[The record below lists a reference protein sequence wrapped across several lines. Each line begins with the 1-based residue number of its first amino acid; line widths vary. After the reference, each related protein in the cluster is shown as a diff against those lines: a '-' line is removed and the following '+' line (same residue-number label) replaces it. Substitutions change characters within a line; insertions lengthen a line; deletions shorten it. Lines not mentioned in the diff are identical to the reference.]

1 MAPNLSGIA
10 SADAARIEH
19 LADLALDFARN
30 WLSED
35 GVMLIKSF
43 HTGYFSQIVNRFKL
57 QFKTVKAIKPKAS
70 RDRSAEVFVLGMH
83 PKAVTALP
91 E

>member
-1 MAPNLSGIA
+1 LS
-10 SADAARIEH
+10 D
-19 LADLALDFARN
+19 
-30 WLSED
+30 D

-70 RDRSAEVFVLGMH
+70 RDRSAEVFVLGLQ
-83 PKAVTALP
+83 PKTTPPSP